1 MPRRLTLADQSTFPR
16 WESFLPFCKSAFL
29 ALRLLMGVDFGSGHV
44 AAGVT
49 SGHMGAPSDHP
60 YKDAHLSPPQAPE
73 PPWIRSTEDPPFPP
87 PPQSVP

>member
-1 MPRRLTLADQSTFPR
+1 
-16 WESFLPFCKSAFL
+16 
-29 ALRLLMGVDFGSGHV
+29 MGVDFGSGHV

-73 PPWIRSTEDPPFPP
+73 PPWIRSTEDPPFPSP
-87 PPQSVP
+87 SPICSLGTSSVRKKGTCSCPSVAAG